1 MREKYIKYIFPWNFL
16 QIRTPACWSAVP
28 KVQMANYQWRT
39 KGNGPKDTR
48 VTLTLLVVC
57 SMQLLRVIL
66 VERGDRVVHHPEG
79 ICVLFIYGAER
90 QEGEVQLVECW
101 GGWK

>member
-1 MREKYIKYIFPWNFL
+1 
-16 QIRTPACWSAVP
+16 
-28 KVQMANYQWRT
+28 MANFQRKT
-39 KGNGPKDTR
+39 KGSGPKDTR

-90 QEGEVQLVECW
+90 QEGEVRLVQC
-101 GGWK
+101 